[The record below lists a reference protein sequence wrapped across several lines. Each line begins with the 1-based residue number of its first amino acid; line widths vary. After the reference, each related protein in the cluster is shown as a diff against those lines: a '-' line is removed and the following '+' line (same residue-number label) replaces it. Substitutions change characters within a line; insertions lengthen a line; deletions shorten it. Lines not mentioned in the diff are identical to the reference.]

1 MVHKKIKTKI
11 IKVDNRIFKTKI
23 IKIETATGI
32 QYLAVTIMTTNK
44 TGITQIETKITTR
57 HRITGHKTTTGFR
70 IIMETS
76 PNFHLYRH
84 HSHSS
89 NQINRIYKGHHQH
102 KFNQIKPH
110 FPKIEMKVFHNHHHI
125 PRSRML
131 THTATI
137 YR

>member
-1 MVHKKIKTKI
+1 M
-11 IKVDNRIFKTKI
+11 FKTKI
-23 IKIETATGI
+23 IKMERKIFKAKIIKVETATYV
-32 QYLAVTIMTTNK
+32 QDMAVTIVATRK
-44 TGITQIETKITTR
+44 TGQTQIKTRIITR
-57 HRITGHKTTTGFR
+57 HRITTGFR
-70 IIMETS
+70 VMMER
-76 PNFHLYRH
+76 PHNFNLQHYR
-84 HSHSS
+84 SHSS